1 MKTILVVDDEMEI
14 IRVVRGYLEQAGF
27 QVLSARDAT
36 TALTI
41 FRHERPDLVVLDL
54 NLPTAPGA
62 EPLDGLDVARTIR
75 QMPDK
80 AGQTPII
87 MLTARADE
95 TDRVIGLELG
105 ADDYVP
111 KPFSPRELTARIRA
125 VLRRSTTAP
134 SQPQRIEAGAM
145 VIDPSRHTVTIDGDL
160 MELTPTEFTLLR
172 AMASETGRVFSRE
185 QLVSLLGTEYL
196 GLDRTMDSHIKNLR
210 AKIEKDPRNP
220 EYVLTVFGVGYKFSD
235 AL

>member
-54 NLPTAPGA
+54 NLPAAPGA
-62 EPLDGLDVARTIR
+62 EPLDGLDVARAIR
-75 QMPDK
+75 QMPDT

-145 VIDPSRHTVTIDGDL
+145 VIDPSRHTVTVDGDL
-160 MELTPTEFTLLR
+160 VELTPTEFTLLR

-196 GLDRTMDSHIKNLR
+196 GLERTMDSHIKNLR
-210 AKIEKDPRNP
+210 AKIEQDPRHP

>member
-80 AGQTPII
+80 PGQTPII

-145 VIDPSRHTVTIDGDL
+145 IIDPSRHTVTVDGDL
-160 MELTPTEFTLLR
+160 VELTPTEFTLLR